1 MISYYPDADR
11 RQTSDLRPMLH
22 RWAARY
28 TCDAHLREQLVSATV
43 FTLAEDPYLIDRDHV
58 RRSVLKVLVRITRE
72 AMSKTDWRKGPFDV
86 ELYPE
91 GERYIVRLRKGY
103 IIEKMR
109 FINRRCASDY
119 VKALKKRSLV
129 RKELRLHC

>member
-1 MISYYPDADR
+1 
-11 RQTSDLRPMLH
+11 
-22 RWAARY
+22 
-28 TCDAHLREQLVSATV
+28 
-43 FTLAEDPYLIDRDHV
+43 
-58 RRSVLKVLVRITRE
+58 
-72 AMSKTDWRKGPFDV
+72 MSKTDWRKGPFDV